1 MSNPSRSEKQ
11 VMQQPL
17 TGIKV
22 LDLSQTVAGP
32 LCSMRLA
39 DMGAEVIKVEIP
51 GRGDGL
57 RHWGPPFLGGEGVYF
72 LGLNR
77 NKKSITLNLKSQ
89 KGKEIFFKILMESD
103 VLIENFRPG
112 TMERLGLEYEAI
124 KRKNPRIIYCRI
136 SGYGQN
142 GPYYKR
148 GGYDL
153 IAQGESGIMLVTGE
167 EERPPSKVGIAV
179 VDFGTGMNAAFGVLA
194 ALLAREKIGSGQIV
208 DVALFDTAVYWMTFQ
223 QIGAYLASKKP
234 PKRLGTAHP
243 VAAPY
248 EAYKTK
254 DIYITIGCS
263 ADRNWKKLCKLL
275 GKNELVND
283 PKFITN
289 PKRVENSKK
298 LTAILSKVFSTKKGD
313 EWLQELREVGI
324 PCGPVN
330 TLDKVISDPQVI
342 HRNMLVQIQHP
353 TAGIIKVP
361 GIPVK
366 LSKTPGEIKT
376 PPPKLGQHTKE
387 ILQEIG
393 YSEEEIEEFQA
404 SNVI

>member
-1 MSNPSRSEKQ
+1 MSNPSKSETKALP
-11 VMQQPL
+11 QPL
-17 TGIKV
+17 TGIKI
-22 LDLSQTVAGP
+22 LDLSQTAAGP
-32 LCSMRLA
+32 LCSMMLA
-39 DMGAEVIKVEIP
+39 DMGADVIKVEIP

-77 NKKSITLNLKSQ
+77 NKKSMTLNLKSQ
-89 KGKEIFFKILMESD
+89 QGKDIFYKILLDAD

-112 TMERLGLEYEAI
+112 TMERLGLTYEEII
-124 KRKNPRIIYCRI
+124 KKNPRIVYCRI

-179 VDFGTGMNAAFGVLA
+179 VDFGTGMNAAYGVLA
-194 ALLAREKIGSGQIV
+194 ALFAREKIGTGQIV
-208 DVALFDTAVYWMTFQ
+208 DVALFDTAIYWMTFQ

-234 PKRLGTAHP
+234 AKRLGTAHP

-263 ADRNWKKLCKLL
+263 ADRNWKKLCDIL
-275 GKNELVND
+275 GKNELIND
-283 PKFITN
+283 PRFLTN
-289 PKRVENSKK
+289 PKRVENRKS
-298 LTAILSKVFSTKKGD
+298 LTAILSQIFSTKKGD
-313 EWLQELREVGI
+313 EWLRELREVGI
-324 PCGPVN
+324 PCGPIN
-330 TLDKVISDPQVI
+330 TLNKVVSDPQLL
-342 HRNMLVQIQHP
+342 HREMLVEMNHP
-353 TAGIIKVP
+353 TAGTIKVP

-366 LSKTPGEIKT
+366 LSQTPGEIKI

-387 ILQEIG
+387 ILLDLG
-393 YSEEEIEEFQA
+393 YNEEEIQDLQA
-404 SNVI
+404 NKVI